1 MNRGE
6 IRAEVRK
13 LLFED
18 DADFWADSELNAWI
32 NEGVRLMTK
41 ESHAL
46 QAIYQVSPE
55 LKPGSTSE
63 YKSEI
68 VLPSDV
74 LEIFSV
80 VCVNGNTK
88 TKLRNRDF
96 RMMAHSQRHAGVPTD
111 YYLRRWTRQQLQD
124 YSTGLQLSDIGTSGN
139 LPTMV
144 LGLNPVPS
152 SANLLFWVHYYPTH
166 YELLDDIDIPAI
178 PIEARRGLIHYA
190 AHLGFEKENSPEDS
204 DRQLAKFRDYLGRL
218 KEDQIHGGQMERFP
232 VARIVNFDEDCY
244 EDSNVTNFMYE

>member
-6 IRAEVRK
+6 LRAEVRK

-18 DADFWADSELNAWI
+18 DADFWSDAEINSWL
-32 NEGVRLMTK
+32 NEGVRLMCK

-46 QAIYQVSPE
+46 QSIYQFSPT
-55 LKPGSTSE
+55 LKPGSTTEWQSE
-63 YKSEI
+63 V
-68 VLPSDV
+68 VLPADIS
-74 LEIFSV
+74 EIFSV
-80 VCVNGNTK
+80 VMVNGTTK
-88 TKLRNRDF
+88 TKLRYRDF
-96 RMMAHSQRHAGVPTD
+96 RIMASSQRVGGTPTD

-124 YSTGLQLSDIGTSGN
+124 YSTGLSLSEIGTSGA

-152 SANLLFWVHYYPTH
+152 SASLVFWVHHYPTH
-166 YELLDDIDIPAI
+166 YELLDDIDIPVI
-178 PIEARRGLIHYA
+178 PIEARRGLIHYG

-204 DRQLAKFRDYLGRL
+204 DRHLAKFRDYLGRL

-232 VARIVNFDEDCY
+232 VVRILDDDEYDY
-244 EDSNVTNFMYE
+244 EPQVTSFYYP